1 MSDTGSSAST
11 RAIGLWR
18 RTSFAVGD
26 GPEDRTTTVF
36 WGQTSR
42 RYIDVRVPVRRPRC
56 EAGTLA
62 RLADRDVRALG
73 QQQGFAG
80 DLVCVGDRFTWHRDI
95 DFQPPTGRPDTGL
108 VRIEGDTLHEEGSAA
123 AGSTYRETFR
133 RIASGSRRRLALR
146 SAAGEGHMSASAAPV
161 RADLVLIDDHFLLA
175 RARPEALPAAPGL
188 GSLLANARRDAP
200 DRLPALL
207 DCEQA
212 PAPADPLG
220 RTRHR
225 FPDPQEEPFQTK
237 GGQRIRRPRRVTSR
251 RSRPDLGPA
260 FCLDTAVGPFTEPR
274 RSTAGFRHEP
284 RMEHL

>member
-1 MSDTGSSAST
+1 MSDTGSSASA

-56 EAGTLA
+56 EPGDLA
-62 RLADRDVRALG
+62 CLADRDVRALG

-108 VRIEGDTLHEEGSAA
+108 VRIEGDTLHEEGSAAA

-200 DRLPALL
+200 DRLLALL
-207 DCEQA
+207 DCEIAKGQLQSNA
-212 PAPADPLG
+212 GRWTIEVSTLPWREGTAAFALEGARLDGERLTCQSRAGTVRWTVVDSTLPASEIISLFSSG
-220 RTRHR
+220 
-225 FPDPQEEPFQTK
+225 
-237 GGQRIRRPRRVTSR
+237 
-251 RSRPDLGPA
+251 
-260 FCLDTAVGPFTEPR
+260 
-274 RSTAGFRHEP
+274 
-284 RMEHL
+284 